1 MEYNLNAI
9 QKTHLW
15 VSRIILSI
23 GLVPF
28 IFMTVF
34 TGGFGLAI
42 FMNTPMMLFLLIGL
56 YLKGAYRY
64 IWKVPG
70 NERMRALVAALLLVV
85 LMIFFTIDEY
95 IHQELS
101 GPMMWA
107 IVDRPIDYPS
117 MWFNNWRLW
126 WVCMLAEGAL
136 MYSSLILYIVV
147 VARWIYL
154 RCKKTRNSEN

>member
-1 MEYNLNAI
+1 MKYNLNAI
-9 QKTHLW
+9 QKSHLW

-28 IFMTVF
+28 IFMTGF
-34 TGGFGLAI
+34 AGGFGLAI
-42 FMNTPMMLFLLIGL
+42 FMHTPMLLILFLGL

-70 NERMRALVAALLLVV
+70 NERMRALVAVLLLGV
-85 LMIFFTIDEY
+85 LMMYFTIDEFV
-95 IHQELS
+95 HQELS

-126 WVCMLAEGAL
+126 WVSMLAEGAL
-136 MYSSLILYIVV
+136 LYSSLILYIVV
-147 VARWIYL
+147 IARWVYL
-154 RCKKTRNSEN
+154 CWKKLEN

>member
-1 MEYNLNAI
+1 MELNLNTI
-9 QKTHLW
+9 QKIHLW
-15 VSRIILSI
+15 VSRVILSI

-28 IFMTVF
+28 LIMTVL
-34 TGGFGLAI
+34 TGGLGLVI
-42 FMNTPMMLFLLIGL
+42 FMNTPMMLILLIGL

-85 LMIFFTIDEY
+85 LMIFYTIDEY

-107 IVDRPIDYPS
+107 IVDRPIDYPL

-126 WVCMLAEGAL
+126 WGCMLAEGSL
-136 MYSSLILYIVV
+136 MYSSMILYIVV
-147 VARWIYL
+147 IARWVYL
-154 RCKKTRNSEN
+154 RWKKPEN

>member
-1 MEYNLNAI
+1 MELNLNTI
-9 QKTHLW
+9 QKIHLR
-15 VSRIILSI
+15 VSRVILSI

-28 IFMTVF
+28 LFMTVF
-34 TGGFGLAI
+34 AGGLGLVI
-42 FMNTPMMLFLLIGL
+42 FMNTPMMLILLIGL

-70 NERMRALVAALLLVV
+70 NEIKRTLVAVLLLVV
-85 LMIFFTIDEY
+85 LMMFFTIDEY

-126 WVCMLAEGAL
+126 WVCMLAEGSL
-136 MYSSLILYIVV
+136 MYSSMILYIVV

>member
-9 QKTHLW
+9 QKSHLW

-28 IFMTVF
+28 LFMTVF
-34 TGGFGLAI
+34 AGGFGLAI
-42 FMNTPMMLFLLIGL
+42 FMNTPMLLILLLGL

-64 IWKVPG
+64 IWKVQG

-126 WVCMLAEGAL
+126 WVCMLAEGAF

>member
-1 MEYNLNAI
+1 MELNLNTI
-9 QKTHLW
+9 RKIHLW
-15 VSRIILSI
+15 VSRVILSI

-28 IFMTVF
+28 LFMTVF
-34 TGGFGLAI
+34 VGGLGLVI
-42 FMNTPMMLFLLIGL
+42 FMNTPMMLILLIGL

-126 WVCMLAEGAL
+126 WVCMLGEGSL
-136 MYSSLILYIVV
+136 MYSSMILYIVV
-147 VARWIYL
+147 VARWVYL
-154 RCKKTRNSEN
+154 RCKRTRNSEN

>member
-34 TGGFGLAI
+34 AGGFGLAI

-101 GPMMWA
+101 DPMMWA

-147 VARWIYL
+147 IARWVYL
-154 RCKKTRNSEN
+154 LCKKTAK

>member
-1 MEYNLNAI
+1 MECNSNII
-9 QKTHLW
+9 QKIHLW
-15 VSRIILSI
+15 VSRVILSI

-28 IFMTVF
+28 ILMTVF
-34 TGGFGLAI
+34 TGGFGLVI
-42 FMNTPMMLFLLIGL
+42 FMNTPLLLILLTGL

-64 IWKVPG
+64 IWKTPG
-70 NERMRALVAALLLVV
+70 NEIRRMIVAVLLLVF
-85 LMIFFTIDEY
+85 LMLFFVIDEY
-95 IHQELS
+95 IHPELR

-126 WVCMLAEGAL
+126 WVCMLAEGSL

-147 VARWIYL
+147 IARWVYL
-154 RCKKTRNSEN
+154 RCKKTEK

>member
-1 MEYNLNAI
+1 MELNLNTI
-9 QKTHLW
+9 QKIHLW
-15 VSRIILSI
+15 VSRVILSI

-28 IFMTVF
+28 LFMTVF
-34 TGGFGLAI
+34 AGGLGLVI
-42 FMNTPMMLFLLIGL
+42 FMNTPMMLILLIGL
-56 YLKGAYRY
+56 YLKGACRY
-64 IWKVPG
+64 IWEVPG
-70 NERMRALVAALLLVV
+70 NERMRAFVAALLLVV

-126 WVCMLAEGAL
+126 WVCMLAEGSL
-136 MYSSLILYIVV
+136 MYSSLILYIVIF
-147 VARWIYL
+147 ARWIYL
-154 RCKKTRNSEN
+154 RWKKPEK

>member
-1 MEYNLNAI
+1 MGSNLSII
-9 QKTHLW
+9 QKGHLW
-15 VSRIILSI
+15 VSRVILSI

-28 IFMTVF
+28 LFMTAF
-34 TGGFGLAI
+34 AGGLGLVI
-42 FMNTPMMLFLLIGL
+42 FMNTPMMLILLIGL

-126 WVCMLAEGAL
+126 WVCMLAEGSL

-147 VARWIYL
+147 IARWVDL
-154 RCKKTRNSEN
+154 RWKIPEN

>member
-9 QKTHLW
+9 QKSHLW

-28 IFMTVF
+28 LFMTVF
-34 TGGFGLAI
+34 AGGFGLAI

-70 NERMRALVAALLLVV
+70 NEKKRALVAVLLLVI
-85 LMIFFTIDEY
+85 LMINFTIDEY

-126 WVCMLAEGAL
+126 WVCMLAEGSL
-136 MYSSLILYIVV
+136 MYSSMILYIVV

-154 RCKKTRNSEN
+154 RCKKTRKSEN

>member
-9 QKTHLW
+9 QKIHLW
-15 VSRIILSI
+15 VSRVILSI

-28 IFMTVF
+28 LFMTVF
-34 TGGFGLAI
+34 AGGFGLVI
-42 FMNTPMMLFLLIGL
+42 FMNTPMMLILLIGL

-70 NERMRALVAALLLVV
+70 NEIKRTLVAVLLLVV
-85 LMIFFTIDEY
+85 LMMFFTIDEY

-126 WVCMLAEGAL
+126 WICILAEGAL
-136 MYSSLILYIVV
+136 MYSSLMLYIVV
-147 VARWIYL
+147 IARWVYL
-154 RCKKTRNSEN
+154 RWKKNEN

>member
-9 QKTHLW
+9 QKSHLW
-15 VSRIILSI
+15 VSWIILSI

-34 TGGFGLAI
+34 AGGFGLAI
-42 FMNTPMMLFLLIGL
+42 FMHTPMLLILFLGL

-64 IWKVPG
+64 IWIVPG
-70 NERMRALVAALLLVV
+70 NERMRTLVAVLLLGV
-85 LMIFFTIDEY
+85 LMMYFTIDEFV
-95 IHQELS
+95 HQELS

-126 WVCMLAEGAL
+126 WVSMLAEGAL
-136 MYSSLILYIVV
+136 LYSSLILYIVV

>member
-1 MEYNLNAI
+1 MELNLDI
-9 QKTHLW
+9 IRKTHLW
-15 VSRIILSI
+15 VSRVIVSM

-28 IFMTVF
+28 VFMTVF
-34 TGGFGLAI
+34 NGGFGLVI
-42 FMNTPMMLFLLIGL
+42 FMNTPMLAILLLGL
-56 YLKGAYRY
+56 YLRGSYRY

-70 NERMRALVAALLLVV
+70 NERKRALVAVLLLVI
-85 LMIFFTIDEY
+85 LMMYFTIDEY

-126 WVCMLAEGAL
+126 WVCMLAEGSL
-136 MYSSLILYIVV
+136 MYSSLMLYIVV
-147 VARWIYL
+147 VARWVYL
-154 RCKKTRNSEN
+154 RWKKLEN

>member
-9 QKTHLW
+9 RKSHLW
-15 VSRIILSI
+15 ISRVILSI

-28 IFMTVF
+28 LLILVF
-34 TGGFGLAI
+34 TGGFGLGI
-42 FMNTPMMLFLLIGL
+42 FMNTPMMLILLIGL

-64 IWKVPG
+64 VWKVPG
-70 NERMRALVAALLLVV
+70 NEKIRALVAVVLLVV
-85 LMIFFTIDEY
+85 LMIYFTIDEY

-117 MWFNNWRLW
+117 MWFDNWRLW
-126 WVCMLAEGAL
+126 WVCMLAEGAF

-147 VARWIYL
+147 IVRWAYL
-154 RCKKTRNSEN
+154 RCKKIRNTEN

>member
-1 MEYNLNAI
+1 MELNLNTI
-9 QKTHLW
+9 QKIHLW
-15 VSRIILSI
+15 VSRVILSI

-28 IFMTVF
+28 LFMTVF
-34 TGGFGLAI
+34 AGGFGLVI
-42 FMNTPMMLFLLIGL
+42 FMNTPMMLILLIGL

-64 IWKVPG
+64 IWKVPD
-70 NERMRALVAALLLVV
+70 NEKKRALVAVLLLVI
-85 LMIFFTIDEY
+85 LMINFTIDEY

-117 MWFNNWRLW
+117 MWFNKWRLW
-126 WVCMLAEGAL
+126 WVCMLAEGSL
-136 MYSSLILYIVV
+136 MYSSMILYIVV

>member
-1 MEYNLNAI
+1 MGSNLSII
-9 QKTHLW
+9 QKGHLW
-15 VSRIILSI
+15 VSRVILSI

-28 IFMTVF
+28 LFMTVF
-34 TGGFGLAI
+34 AGGLGMVI
-42 FMNTPMMLFLLIGL
+42 FMNTPMMLILLIGL

-85 LMIFFTIDEY
+85 LMISFTIDEY

-101 GPMMWA
+101 GPMMWT

-126 WVCMLAEGAL
+126 WVYMLAEGSL
-136 MYSSLILYIVV
+136 MYSSLMLYIVV
-147 VARWIYL
+147 VARWVYL
-154 RCKKTRNSEN
+154 RWKKLEN

>member
-9 QKTHLW
+9 QKSHLW

-34 TGGFGLAI
+34 AGGFGLAI
-42 FMNTPMMLFLLIGL
+42 FMNTPMMLILLIGL

-126 WVCMLAEGAL
+126 WVCMLAEGPL
-136 MYSSLILYIVV
+136 MYSSMILYIVV

>member
-1 MEYNLNAI
+1 MELNLNTI
-9 QKTHLW
+9 QKIHLW
-15 VSRIILSI
+15 VSRVILSI

-28 IFMTVF
+28 LFMTVF
-34 TGGFGLAI
+34 AGGLGLVI
-42 FMNTPMMLFLLIGL
+42 FMNTPMMLILLIGL

-64 IWKVPG
+64 IWKVPR
-70 NERMRALVAALLLVV
+70 NERIRALVAALLLVV

-126 WVCMLAEGAL
+126 WVCMLAEGSL
-136 MYSSLILYIVV
+136 MYSSLMLYIVV
-147 VARWIYL
+147 VARWVYL
-154 RCKKTRNSEN
+154 RWKKLEN